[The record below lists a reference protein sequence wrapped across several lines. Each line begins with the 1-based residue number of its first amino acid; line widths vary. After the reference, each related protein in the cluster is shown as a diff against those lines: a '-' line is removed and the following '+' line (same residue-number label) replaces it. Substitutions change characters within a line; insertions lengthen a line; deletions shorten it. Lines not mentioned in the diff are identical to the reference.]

1 MARLTDAA
9 TPLTGPAADH
19 KGVLLVLLATGFF
32 SLGGILVRL
41 TQGASGWQ
49 IIFYRALSL
58 TAAMLVLLAFRYR
71 HHIAEAIRSAGWNGV
86 LAGTAASA
94 TLVSFV
100 LALQEISVANTIF
113 MTGLAPFIAALLGRV
128 FLGERISAVTWA
140 AMVLAVAGVVVMV
153 ADAVSFDELYGNV
166 LALTY
171 AVSLALMSFF
181 LRRGRK
187 SDMLPASLISGVIA
201 SALAFVVLVADD
213 DKAGFGFAVSARDL
227 GLCMMMGMVQLGGG
241 LFCYTLGARHVPA
254 AQLQLLGMVELVLSP
269 LWVWLLLGHVP
280 PQAVFLGGLLI
291 LSATVM
297 QVVASGSVRRAAPA
311 TNV

>member
-1 MARLTDAA
+1 
-9 TPLTGPAADH
+9 
-19 KGVLLVLLATGFF
+19 
-32 SLGGILVRL
+32 
-41 TQGASGWQ
+41 
-49 IIFYRALSL
+49 
-58 TAAMLVLLAFRYR
+58 
-71 HHIAEAIRSAGWNGV
+71 
-86 LAGTAASA
+86 
-94 TLVSFV
+94 
-100 LALQEISVANTIF
+100 
-113 MTGLAPFIAALLGRV
+113 
-128 FLGERISAVTWA
+128 
-140 AMVLAVAGVVVMV
+140 MV

-181 LRRGRK
+181 LRRGRR

-201 SALAFVVLVADD
+201 SALAFVVLAAD

-269 LWVWLLLGHVP
+269 LWVWLFLGHAP

-311 TNV
+311 ADV